1 MQHRSKARRG
11 PAPAGWR
18 VGVLLGGLL
27 VVSGCATPVGVT
39 RVSTQ
44 AMYKG
49 LTASVLST
57 GRPSQYSE
65 HLLIPLGLSARFDE
79 EPEAVLARGPG
90 IGLSR
95 EYLFVLAELSPGA
108 RDADPLDP
116 RLRLA
121 ANLYNVGLAQGLGGP
136 DGESVEIESVRARS
150 PSGIWRSPSSR
161 GACSGAATRC
171 GGGHEETGATGAGR
185 DHAAMIRPTSST
197 GVTTKEEQR

>member
-1 MQHRSKARRG
+1 MQHSSKARRG

-18 VGVLLGGLL
+18 AGVLVGGLL
-27 VVSGCATPVGVT
+27 VVSGCAAPVGVT